1 MESDALRAL
10 LLGIAL
16 LAFAIYLG
24 GAVSME
30 LILRFAQVDLPG
42 PQTAITC
49 KVSGDLW
56 KWIALI
62 SLSATGLSVTTMIA
76 LRSPM
81 ISSGWH
87 GLAVAGFAAS
97 WIALMSILVKMSF
110 RAHPALA
117 FRPDPSMPP
126 EEFAE
131 TRQALKRA
139 IRRMDLLLRTE
150 LGIAVFMGACL
161 SVIADLAMQ

>member
-1 MESDALRAL
+1 MLRAV

-24 GAVSME
+24 GAVAME
-30 LILRFAQVDLPG
+30 LILRFAQEDLPG

-56 KWIALI
+56 KWIALV
-62 SLSATGLSVTTMIA
+62 SLSITGVSIA
-76 LRSPM
+76 AMLLLRSSVIP
-81 ISSGWH
+81 SGWY
-87 GLAVAGFAAS
+87 GVATAGFGAS
-97 WIALMSILVKMSF
+97 WVALMSILIKMSF

-131 TRQALKRA
+131 TRRALKRA
-139 IRRMDLLLRTE
+139 IRRMDILLRTE
-150 LGIAVFMGACL
+150 LGIAIFMGACL
-161 SVIADLAMQ
+161 SAITDLAMQ

>member
-1 MESDALRAL
+1 MVRAL
-10 LLGIAL
+10 LLGIML

-24 GAVSME
+24 GAISME
-30 LILRFAQVDLPG
+30 LILRFAQADLPG

-56 KWIALI
+56 KWIALV
-62 SLSATGLSVTTMIA
+62 SLSITGLSVAAMII
-76 LRSPM
+76 LTYPVIPNR
-81 ISSGWH
+81 WY
-87 GLAVAGFAAS
+87 GLAAVGFGAS
-97 WIALMSILVKMSF
+97 WIALMSILIKMSF

-139 IRRMDLLLRTE
+139 IRRMDVLLRTE
-150 LGIAVFMGACL
+150 LSIAIFMGACL
-161 SVIADLAMQ
+161 SGITDLAKQ